1 MDETKQL
8 FNYLLI
14 IFTMKFSTNAIHVGQ
29 IPDPGTGA
37 IIPPIYMTSTYVQE
51 APGKHKGY
59 DYTRAGN
66 PNFTNLEQTIAAL
79 EEGKYATVFSSG
91 LGATTGLISNLQKGD
106 VVIAGNDLYAGT
118 FRLFDQIFQN
128 SGVSLLNID
137 TLNLEEVEKVLK
149 QQPKMIF
156 LESPTNPLLEI
167 SDLVAINKLAKKY
180 KVLSVVDNTFA
191 TPYFQNPLNLGADLV
206 LHSTTKYMGGHS
218 DVIGGVVITNNKNLK
233 EKMDFARMA
242 MGLNPSPFDTWLIS
256 RGLKTLSVRMD
267 KHAQNAL
274 SMANFLETHHKVRKV
289 YYPGLSSHPQ
299 HTLANKQMRGFG
311 GIVSVEF
318 DLGLEQTKK
327 LISSFQV
334 FSLAE
339 SLGGVESLVDHPAS
353 MTHASIPKEETGRNG
368 LSDGLVRFSVGIEDE
383 DDLIEDLGVHLSLI

>member
-1 MDETKQL
+1 
-8 FNYLLI
+8 
-14 IFTMKFSTNAIHVGQ
+14 MKFSTKAIHVGQ

-51 APGKHKGY
+51 APDKHKGY

-66 PNFTNLEQTIAAL
+66 PNFTSLEQTLAVL

-91 LGATTGLISNLQKGD
+91 LGATTGLISNLQTGD
-106 VVIAGNDLYAGT
+106 MVIAGNDLYGGT

-128 SGVSLLNID
+128 FGVSLLNID
-137 TLNLEEVEKVLK
+137 TLNLEEVENVLK

-156 LESPTNPLLEI
+156 LESPTNPLLKI
-167 SDLVAINKLAKKY
+167 SDLAAINKLAKKY

-218 DVIGGVVITNNKNLK
+218 DVIGGVVITNNKVLK
-233 EKMDFARMA
+233 EEMDFTRMA

-274 SMANFLETHHKVRKV
+274 SVAGFLETHHRVRKV

-299 HTLANKQMRGFG
+299 HTLAKKQMRGFG

-318 DLGLEQTKK
+318 DLGLEQIKK

-339 SLGGVESLVDHPAS
+339 SLGGVESLVEHPAS
-353 MTHASIPKEETGRNG
+353 MTHASISKEKRERNG

-383 DDLIEDLGVHLSLI
+383 DDLIEDLRIQLSLI